1 MLVQSLKE
9 VMLSFSMAL
18 FECMMPFHQEITRMS
33 CDVGCSRR
41 QKLILPVN
49 LHVTDGFMVNTYLVR
64 QEMFV
69 IFTVS
74 LLFIQDSCRE

>member
-1 MLVQSLKE
+1 
-9 VMLSFSMAL
+9 
-18 FECMMPFHQEITRMS
+18 MS

-69 IFTVS
+69 IFTMS